1 MKHKKGWYEYDGVSS
16 DLEMPS
22 EWWSCNS
29 VHDAQWRGR
38 KSKWRASI
46 QWALCSSDSD
56 TANKPYEAEAEAGQR
71 TIENQINLE
80 WSIFFILIKIKIIIE
95 TNKYWTGATQAF
107 RIWPSKVR
115 PHNHHILNGT
125 VLAVGNFYSYSLN
138 SIFTPTCS
146 KICLNQ
152 NCTSVT

>member
-1 MKHKKGWYEYDGVSS
+1 MKKKDDMIVLVVTLRCLLNDDAATLYMTIS
-16 DLEMPS
+16 DKEENENEGLRFDE
-22 EWWSCNS
+22 
-29 VHDAQWRGR
+29 
-38 KSKWRASI
+38 
-46 QWALCSSDSD
+46 LCFLTSYD
-56 TANKPYEAEAEAGQR
+56 TANKPYEAEAGQR

-80 WSIFFILIKIKIIIE
+80 WSIFFILIKIKIIIK
-95 TNKYWTGATQAF
+95 TNKYWSGATQAF